1 MNKNYTL
8 HVDGKDLPAGFLHV
22 DYNVGPK
29 KFDVAAQA
37 HTLLE
42 GARVETPVFINRSYR
57 TAVRAATAAYAHHLK
72 CDLAAI
78 ELRDDPCAI
87 DLLDH
92 TEDRDHDIN
101 WQQSR
106 VGRRVWSYDT
116 RPQDIHLAEI
126 AYGLREGRF
135 ACQTLGLYTYSV
147 GQHSVHASHLGDQ
160 SPKARMAKL
169 MHDAH
174 EATLKD
180 MPKPLRNQP
189 GMEDYNAC
197 CDARQR
203 VINVWAG
210 LDPDAHHMYDVKEAD
225 MIMLATERRDLMAP
239 TEHLWAKNDH
249 TPAEGRISVW
259 DQPFTV
265 YAFLVTFRGLAKTV
279 CPHRYDEANAL
290 LVEHIKL
297 CREEDIHFS
306 LDELAGAA
314 KL

>member
-8 HVDGKDLPAGFLHV
+8 YVDGRLIGALSV
-22 DYNVGPK
+22 DYNIGRK
-29 KFDVAAQA
+29 KFYVAAQA
-37 HTLLE
+37 YTLLK
-42 GARVETPVFINRSYR
+42 GARVETPRFINRSYR
-57 TAVRAATAAYAHHLK
+57 TAVRAAIAAYAQHFK
-72 CDLAAI
+72 CDPDAI
-78 ELRDDPCAI
+78 VLRDDPCDI
-87 DLLDH
+87 DLVDI
-92 TEDRDHDIN
+92 TEDRDHDVN

-106 VGRRVWSYDT
+106 AGRRVWAYDT

-135 ACQTLGLYTYSV
+135 ACQTLGLHTYSV

-169 MHDAH
+169 VHDAH

-189 GMEDYNAC
+189 GMEDYNAA

-239 TEHLWAKNDH
+239 NEHLWAKNDH
-249 TPAEGRISVW
+249 APAKRRISVW

-265 YAFLVTFRGLAKTV
+265 YAFLVTFLSLAKRV
-279 CPHRYDEANAL
+279 CPRRYDEANRL
-290 LVEHIKL
+290 LAEHVAA
-297 CREEDIHFS
+297 CRAEELYFS
-306 LDELAGAA
+306 RFDLAGAV